1 MISQFGS
8 EICLE
13 SKILFC
19 KQKSVNEVRRTICD
33 VINLVSNTCELET
46 ETENIKIITISILH
60 SKITLLWYTKLVAD
74 TI

>member
-1 MISQFGS
+1 MISQFGP

-19 KQKSVNEVRRTICD
+19 KQESVNEVRRTICD

-46 ETENIKIITISILH
+46 ENINIKINIISILH
-60 SKITLLWYTKLVAD
+60 SKITVL
-74 TI
+74 